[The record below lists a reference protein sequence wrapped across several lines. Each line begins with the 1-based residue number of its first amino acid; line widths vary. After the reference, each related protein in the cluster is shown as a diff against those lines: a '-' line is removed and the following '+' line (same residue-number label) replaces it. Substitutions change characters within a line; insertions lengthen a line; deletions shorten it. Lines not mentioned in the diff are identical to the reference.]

1 MERKTPSGRPIKE
14 LITANIL
21 RFLEKEHP
29 KLHKYMDKSL
39 GIPPPVL
46 PSSMR
51 KKCIPRISEW
61 CLSSMFSYSI

>member
-14 LITANIL
+14 LITANIM
-21 RFLEKEHP
+21 RFLEQEHP

-39 GIPPPVL
+39 GITPPIL
-46 PSSMR
+46 PSSLR
-51 KKCIPRISEW
+51 KKCTPRISEW